1 MLPSLDFELVL
12 LTSIFM
18 IITSVTIF
26 VVISFFK
33 RVINNMLIEIRNKQ
47 LENRSILSNL
57 RKEVNNINMRV
68 SGLIG
73 DVDSLTA
80 RVYKLESNIYTG
92 EFSPRPGP
100 EETQVKIERKTERVV
115 RPVEKRIGEPL
126 TKTEIRILELLTSG
140 PKSSREIRDALG
152 LSREHIA
159 RELKALY
166 EKGYVIRYTD
176 SKPYVYEITD
186 NGMEAIRK

>member
-1 MLPSLDFELVL
+1 MLPSLDFELAL

-18 IITSVTIF
+18 IITSITIF
-26 VVISFFK
+26 IVISFFK
-33 RVINNMLIEIRNKQ
+33 RVISNMFIEIRNRQ
-47 LENRSILSNL
+47 LENRSILSSL

-73 DVDSLTA
+73 DLDSLTA
-80 RVYKLESNIYTG
+80 RVYKIESNIYTG
-92 EFSPRPGP
+92 GSRVIPSS
-100 EETQVKIERKTERVV
+100 EETQLKVSRKSERVT
-115 RPVEKRIGEPL
+115 RLGEKRINEEL
-126 TKTEIRILELLTSG
+126 TKTETRILELLTSG

-159 RELKALY
+159 RELKVLY
-166 EKGYVIRYTD
+166 EKGYVVRYTD

-186 NGMEAIRK
+186 NGMKAIRK